1 MADESQSTP
10 DSNVSGWRLLGT
22 RDFGWLWA
30 GQVISQIGDGLTKV
44 ALLWFV
50 YEMTGSALK
59 MTAIGLLQTIPPLL
73 FGPLIGVYLDCLPKK
88 SVMIIVDFLR
98 TLMILL
104 IPVFYSFDMLTLERL
119 YVLVFL
125 ISIVSTIF
133 GPALSSAVPLIVQRS
148 QLTSANA
155 FLQSTTNIGVLLGPA
170 LSGLGIA
177 LIGAQNVLYVDA
189 ATFFL
194 SALCLFPIRVRD
206 NRSVKGLNALSTPVI
221 QDMIVG
227 FRFVFLQHRV
237 VFALMITAVLYN
249 LAISAFV
256 FLLPVVAKE
265 LLQVGPMEL
274 GWLWSALGLGML
286 SATVWLAWTPQG
298 TFKERIGKIGRS
310 LAIGGI
316 AVCALG
322 LIRTPV
328 LFSTFLLIVII
339 GGSTSLFY
347 PVVWA
352 MLQEVTPEHLL
363 GRVFTTFST
372 GGMAAAM
379 VGMVGFGWAAD
390 AVGPAASL
398 IGIGLLL
405 LLTAVVTMQ
414 VSRRNMDLV
423 SEPVAA

>member
-10 DSNVSGWRLLGT
+10 ESSVTGWRLLAT
-22 RDFGWLWA
+22 RDFGCLWA
-30 GQVISQIGDGLTKV
+30 GQVVSQIGDGLNKV

-59 MTAIGLLQTIPPLL
+59 MTVIGLLQTIPPLL
-73 FGPLIGVYLDCLPKK
+73 FGPLIGVYLDYLPKK
-88 SVMIIVDFLR
+88 TVMIVVDLLR
-98 TLMILL
+98 TLMVLL
-104 IPVFYSFDMLTLERL
+104 IPLFYTFDMLTLERL

-125 ISIVSTIF
+125 ISIVSTVF
-133 GPALSSAVPLIVQRS
+133 GPALGSAVPLIVQRS
-148 QLTSANA
+148 QLTTANA

-170 LSGLGIA
+170 MSGLGIA

-189 ATFFL
+189 ATFFV
-194 SALCLFPIRVRD
+194 SALFLFPIRVRETK
-206 NRSVKGLNALSTPVI
+206 SVKGLDVLGTPVMH
-221 QDMIVG
+221 DMMVG

-237 VFALMITAVLYN
+237 VFSLMITAVLYN

-274 GWLWSALGLGML
+274 GWLWSALGIGML
-286 SATVWLAWTPQG
+286 AASIWLARMPQG
-298 TFKERIGKIGRS
+298 TFQERIGKIGRS
-310 LAIGGI
+310 LTIGGL

-322 LIRTPV
+322 LIQTPV

-352 MLQEVTPEHLL
+352 MLQEVTPEHML
-363 GRVFTTFST
+363 GRVFTTFSV
-372 GGMAAAM
+372 GGMASAM
-379 VGMVGFGWAAD
+379 VGMAGFGWAAD
-390 AVGPAASL
+390 TLGPAVSL

-405 LLTAVVTMQ
+405 LLTAMVTLQ
-414 VSRRNMDLV
+414 VSRRGLV
-423 SEPVAA
+423 VTPAVA

>member
-1 MADESQSTP
+1 MADGLQS
-10 DSNVSGWRLLGT
+10 DSDATTASGWRLLGT
-22 RDFGWLWA
+22 RDFGCLWA
-30 GQVISQIGDGLTKV
+30 GQVVSQIGDGLSKV

-59 MTAIGLLQTIPPLL
+59 MTAIGLLQTIPPLV
-73 FGPLIGVYLDCLPKK
+73 FGPLIGVYLDRLPKK
-88 SVMIIVDFLR
+88 AVMIIVDLLR
-98 TLMILL
+98 TLMMLL
-104 IPVFYSFDMLTLERL
+104 IPVFYAFDMLTLERL

-125 ISIVSTIF
+125 VSIVSTVF
-133 GPALSSAVPLIVQRS
+133 GPALSSSVPLIVQRS
-148 QLTSANA
+148 QLTTANA

-170 LSGLGIA
+170 MSGLGIA
-177 LIGAQNVLYVDA
+177 LIGAQNVLYVNA
-189 ATFFL
+189 ATFL
-194 SALCLFPIRVRD
+194 VSALFLLPIRVRD
-206 NRSVKGLNALSTPVI
+206 TRVLGDLKAVSTPII
-221 QDMIVG
+221 QDMMVG
-227 FRFVFLQHRV
+227 FRFVFLQQRV
-237 VFALMITAVLYN
+237 VFSLMITAVLYN

-274 GWLWSALGLGML
+274 GWLWSALGIGML
-286 SATVWLAWTPQG
+286 GASIWLARMPQG
-298 TFKERIGKIGRS
+298 TFQDRVGRIGRS
-310 LAIGGI
+310 LAIGGL

-322 LIRTPV
+322 LIQTPL

-347 PVVWA
+347 PVVSA

-372 GGMAAAM
+372 GGMASAM

-390 AVGPAASL
+390 ALGPAVSL
-398 IGIGLLL
+398 VGIGLLL

-414 VSRRNMDLV
+414 VSRRELAV
-423 SEPVAA
+423 SPIVA

>member
-1 MADESQSTP
+1 MADGSQSNSHTTTA
-10 DSNVSGWRLLGT
+10 SGWRLLGT
-22 RDFGWLWA
+22 RDFGCLWA
-30 GQVISQIGDGLTKV
+30 GQVVSQIGDGLSKV

-59 MTAIGLLQTIPPLL
+59 MTAIGLLQTIPPLV
-73 FGPLIGVYLDCLPKK
+73 FGPLIGVYLDRLPKK
-88 SVMIIVDFLR
+88 AVMITVDLLR
-98 TLMILL
+98 TLMVLL
-104 IPVFYSFDMLTLERL
+104 IPVFYAFDMLTLERL

-125 ISIVSTIF
+125 VSIVSTVF
-133 GPALSSAVPLIVQRS
+133 GPALSSSVPLIVQRS
-148 QLTSANA
+148 QLTTANA

-170 LSGLGIA
+170 MSGLGIA
-177 LIGAQNVLYVDA
+177 LIGAQNVLYVNA
-189 ATFFL
+189 GTFFV
-194 SALCLFPIRVRD
+194 SALFLLPIRVRHTRVSGD
-206 NRSVKGLNALSTPVI
+206 LKAVSTPII
-221 QDMIVG
+221 QDMMVG
-227 FRFVFLQHRV
+227 FRFVFLQQRV
-237 VFALMITAVLYN
+237 VFGLMITAVLYN

-274 GWLWSALGLGML
+274 GWLWSALGIGML
-286 SATVWLAWTPQG
+286 GASIWLARIPQG
-298 TFKERIGKIGRS
+298 TFQDRVGRIGRS
-310 LAIGGI
+310 LAIGGL

-322 LIRTPV
+322 LIQTPL

-347 PVVWA
+347 PVVSA

-372 GGMAAAM
+372 GGMASAM

-390 AVGPAASL
+390 ALGPAVSL
-398 IGIGLLL
+398 VGIGLLL

-414 VSRRNMDLV
+414 VSRRELAV
-423 SEPVAA
+423 GPIVA

>member
-1 MADESQSTP
+1 MAAESQPTSE
-10 DSNVSGWRLLGT
+10 SNVSGWRLLGT

-30 GQVISQIGDGLTKV
+30 GQVISQIGDGLSKV

-88 SVMIIVDFLR
+88 SVMIVVDLLR
-98 TLMILL
+98 TLMVLL
-104 IPVFYSFDMLTLERL
+104 IPVFYAFDMLTLERL

-125 ISIVSTIF
+125 TSIVSTIF

-155 FLQSTTNIGVLLGPA
+155 FLQSTTNIGILLGPA
-170 LSGLGIA
+170 MSGLGIA
-177 LIGAQNVLYVDA
+177 LIGAQNVLYVNA

-206 NRSVKGLNALSTPVI
+206 NRVVKGLNALSTPVI
-221 QDMIVG
+221 QDMMVG

-237 VFALMITAVLYN
+237 VFALMVTAVLYN

-286 SATVWLAWTPQG
+286 AATVWLARTPQG
-298 TFKERIGKIGRS
+298 TFQERVGKIGRA
-310 LAIGGI
+310 LAIGGV

-322 LIRTPV
+322 LIQTPV

-352 MLQEVTPEHLL
+352 MIQEVTPEHLL

-372 GGMAAAM
+372 GGMASAM

-414 VSRRNMDLV
+414 VSRRDLV
-423 SEPVAA
+423 AAPVVA

>member
-1 MADESQSTP
+1 MAVT
-10 DSNVSGWRLLGT
+10 RT
-22 RDFGWLWA
+22 RDFGCLWA
-30 GQVISQIGDGLTKV
+30 GQVVSQIGDGLSKV

-59 MTAIGLLQTIPPLL
+59 MTAIGLLQTIPPLV
-73 FGPLIGVYLDCLPKK
+73 FGPLIGVYLDRLPKK
-88 SVMIIVDFLR
+88 AVMIIVDLLR
-98 TLMILL
+98 TLMVLL
-104 IPVFYSFDMLTLERL
+104 IPLFYTFDMLTLERL

-125 ISIVSTIF
+125 VSIVSTVF
-133 GPALSSAVPLIVQRS
+133 GPALSSSVPLIVQRS
-148 QLTSANA
+148 QLTTANA

-170 LSGLGIA
+170 MSGLGIA
-177 LIGAQNVLYVDA
+177 LIGAQNVLYVNA
-189 ATFFL
+189 ATFL
-194 SALCLFPIRVRD
+194 VSALFLLPIRVRD
-206 NRSVKGLNALSTPVI
+206 TRVLGDLKAVSTPII
-221 QDMIVG
+221 QDMMVG
-227 FRFVFLQHRV
+227 FRFVFLQQRV
-237 VFALMITAVLYN
+237 VFGLMITAVLYN

-274 GWLWSALGLGML
+274 GWLWSALGIGML
-286 SATVWLAWTPQG
+286 GASIWLARMPQG
-298 TFKERIGKIGRS
+298 TFQDRVGRIGRS
-310 LAIGGI
+310 LAIGGL

-322 LIRTPV
+322 LIQTPL

-347 PVVWA
+347 PVVSA

-372 GGMAAAM
+372 GGMASAM

-390 AVGPAASL
+390 ALGPAVSL
-398 IGIGLLL
+398 VGIGLLL

-414 VSRRNMDLV
+414 VSRRELAV
-423 SEPVAA
+423 SPIVV

>member
-1 MADESQSTP
+1 MADELRP
-10 DSNVSGWRLLGT
+10 DSGATNASGWRLLGT
-22 RDFGWLWA
+22 RDFGCLWA
-30 GQVISQIGDGLTKV
+30 GQVVSQIGDGLSKV

-59 MTAIGLLQTIPPLL
+59 MTAIGLLQTIPPLV

-88 SVMIIVDFLR
+88 TVMIVVDLLR
-98 TLMILL
+98 TLMVLL
-104 IPVFYSFDMLTLERL
+104 IPLFYAFDMLTLERL

-133 GPALSSAVPLIVQRS
+133 GPALASSVPLIVQRS
-148 QLTSANA
+148 QLTTANA
-155 FLQSTTNIGVLLGPA
+155 FLQSTTNIGVLMGPA
-170 LSGLGIA
+170 MSGLGIA
-177 LIGAQNVLYVDA
+177 LIGAQNVLYVNA
-189 ATFFL
+189 ATFFV
-194 SALCLFPIRVRD
+194 SALFLFPIRMRD
-206 NRSVKGLNALSTPVI
+206 RRVVNGLSVLSTPVI
-221 QDMIVG
+221 QDMMVG

-274 GWLWSALGLGML
+274 GWLWSALGVGML
-286 SATVWLAWTPQG
+286 GASIWLARAPQG
-298 TFKERIGKIGRS
+298 TFQDRVGKVGWS
-310 LAIGGI
+310 LAIGGS

-322 LIRTPV
+322 LIQTPL
-328 LFSTFLLIVII
+328 LFSTFLLITII

-347 PVVWA
+347 PIVWA

-372 GGMAAAM
+372 GGMASAM
-379 VGMVGFGWAAD
+379 VGMVFFGWAAD
-390 AVGPAASL
+390 ALGPAVSL

-405 LLTAVVTMQ
+405 LLTAVVTIQ
-414 VSRRNMDLV
+414 VSRREIAL
-423 SEPVAA
+423 SPVVA

>member
-1 MADESQSTP
+1 MAVESRSTP
-10 DSNVSGWRLLGT
+10 ESNVSGWRLLGT

-59 MTAIGLLQTIPPLL
+59 MTVIGLLQTIPPLL

-88 SVMIIVDFLR
+88 SVMIVVDFLR
-98 TLMILL
+98 TLMVLL

-133 GPALSSAVPLIVQRS
+133 GPALSSSVPLIVQRS

-194 SALCLFPIRVRD
+194 SALCLLPIRVRD
-206 NRSVKGLNALSTPVI
+206 NRSVKGLDVLSTPVI
-221 QDMIVG
+221 QDMMVG

-237 VFALMITAVLYN
+237 VLALMVTAVLYN

-286 SATVWLAWTPQG
+286 AATVWLARTPQG
-298 TFKERIGKIGRS
+298 TFQERVGKIGRS

-322 LIRTPV
+322 LIQTPV

-379 VGMVGFGWAAD
+379 VGMAGFGWAAD

-414 VSRRNMDLV
+414 VSRRDLV
-423 SEPVAA
+423 TDPVVA